1 MRGFL
6 LGLLLLPALVLTVLS
21 FRPGGLR
28 AQLRAAGRRLRI
40 ALALAGVY
48 LVGSAVLRVAGGS
61 LAEYGPPLLAAG
73 LAVVFLGLAGD
84 RDLGAQP

>member
-6 LGLLLLPALVLTVLS
+6 LGLLLLPVLVLTVLS
-21 FRPGGLR
+21 LRPGGLR

-48 LVGSAVLRVAGGS
+48 LVGSALLRVAGGTV
-61 LAEYGPPLLAAG
+61 AEYGPLALAAG
-73 LAVVFLGLAGD
+73 LAFVFVGLAGD
-84 RDLGAQP
+84 RDLGAQS